1 MLTPTPLRSF
11 VGGLGLPLPMHALV
25 VLNGSVFGI
34 SGFLHRTVR
43 GDLEAFAGVAGLV
56 VGGLITG
63 LLDGPP
69 TARYN
74 PGTLQLLLSGFLVGL
89 GSKMA
94 NGCTSGHMLAGI
106 GRLSRRSFAAVA
118 SFFTTG
124 MITAHIFHSH
134 NPLFTSSPFDLEW
147 TNGLGRSS
155 AILLSLQIISMLI
168 SYFQYAASLW
178 STSSREKQQLLQR
191 SRMISIFNTSVQFA
205 LSLSLSNLTD
215 NRKVISFLQLPSLTF
230 DPSLAF
236 LALGALPLAIVLHAV
251 FSPSDDVPVLGGP
264 WRIPKSGLIDA
275 KLLCGAAIFGVGWAL
290 SGICHGPG
298 LVNLGRSLASGTDI
312 LPWSAWIAATV
323 IGGLFA

>member
-1 MLTPTPLRSF
+1 MRS
-11 VGGLGLPLPMHALV
+11 
-25 VLNGSVFGI
+25 
-34 SGFLHRTVR
+34 
-43 GDLEAFAGVAGLV
+43 
-56 VGGLITG
+56 
-63 LLDGPP
+63 
-69 TARYN
+69 
-74 PGTLQLLLSGFLVGL
+74 Q
-89 GSKMA
+89 
-94 NGCTSGHMLAGI
+94 
-106 GRLSRRSFAAVA
+106 
-118 SFFTTG
+118 
-124 MITAHIFHSH
+124 
-134 NPLFTSSPFDLEW
+134 
-147 TNGLGRSS
+147 
-155 AILLSLQIISMLI
+155 
-168 SYFQYAASLW
+168 
-178 STSSREKQQLLQR
+178 TSSREKQQLLQR

-251 FSPSDDVPVLGGP
+251 FRPSDDVPVLGGP

-290 SGICHGPG
+290 SGICRKCASVLSVARTDSIHVDGPG

>member
-11 VGGLGLPLPMHALV
+11 VGGLGLPLPMHGLV

-56 VGGLITG
+56 VGGMITG
-63 LLDGPP
+63 LLEGPP
-69 TARYN
+69 TARYI
-74 PGTLQLLLSGFLVGL
+74 PGIPQLLLSGFLVGL

-134 NPLFTSSPFDLEW
+134 NPLFTSSPFDLDW
-147 TNGLGRSS
+147 TNGLGYSS
-155 AILLSLQIISMLI
+155 RILLSLQIIPMLI
-168 SYFQYAASLW
+168 SYFQYAANQ
-178 STSSREKQQLLQR
+178 KPLQR
-191 SRMISIFNTSVQFA
+191 SRAISLFNTGVQFS

-215 NRKVISFLQLPSLTF
+215 NRKIISFLQLPK
-230 DPSLAF
+230 
-236 LALGALPLAIVLHAV
+236 
-251 FSPSDDVPVLGGP
+251 DVPALGGP
-264 WRIPKSGLIDA
+264 WRIPKGGVIDT
-275 KLLCGAAIFGVGWAL
+275 KLLCGAALFGVGWAL
-290 SGICHGPG
+290 SGICPGPG
-298 LVNLGRSLASGTDI
+298 LVNLGRSLVSGKDI
-312 LPWSAWIAATV
+312 LPWSSWVAAAV
-323 IGGLFA
+323 VGGLFA